1 MLHLKIQKT
10 VQLMEAVDENRRTVN
25 NHNAIARKNT
35 IFFNSLSLFTKDCES
50 YLLARKLG
58 FDLSE
63 TTGLTQEMKEIVGII
78 KTAFEIQAANDSQ
91 SFKTKVDKFNE
102 SISNCWTLFYHKK
115 YDELLSGLLMAKSIY
130 SDSTTVDSIISSIKK
145 CEKWSLNKNN
155 VDSLCEGE
163 DKGYALL
170 KSMEFDESIKDF
182 LEKVITSTATLRDI
196 TPEIYQWIK
205 KENLDD
211 KIALTMKNR

>member
-91 SFKTKVDKFNE
+91 LFKIKVDKFNE
-102 SISNCWTLFYHKK
+102 SISNCWTSFYHKK
-115 YDELLSGLLMAKSIY
+115 FDELISGLLMAKSIY
-130 SDSTTVDSIISSIKK
+130 QLPI
-145 CEKWSLNKNN
+145 
-155 VDSLCEGE
+155 
-163 DKGYALL
+163 YAPTQ
-170 KSMEFDESIKDF
+170 
-182 LEKVITSTATLRDI
+182 TSPCRRSAKAVTSVL
-196 TPEIYQWIK
+196 
-205 KENLDD
+205 
-211 KIALTMKNR
+211 

>member
-91 SFKTKVDKFNE
+91 LFKIKVDKFNE
-102 SISNCWTLFYHKK
+102 SISNSWTSFYHKK
-115 YDELLSGLLMAKSIY
+115 FDELISGLLMAKSIY
-130 SDSTTVDSIISSIKK
+130 THPITVDSIISSIKK
-145 CEKWSLNKNN
+145 CEKWPLSKKSA
-155 VDSLCEGE
+155 DSLCEGE
-163 DKGYALL
+163 EKGKALL
-170 KSMEFDESIKDF
+170 KSMELDESIKGF
-182 LEKVITSTATLRDI
+182 LEKVISSAATVRDI
-196 TPEIYQWIK
+196 TPEIFQWIK

-211 KIALTMKNR
+211 KIALSMKNR